1 MNAQGGSLSINVNE
15 WFANCHA
22 GLMDLPGNQNLVKQQ
37 ILVLV
42 SKSIGVESV
51 ELINI
56 RFDTEDDK
64 PIAIVEVAK
73 SPKPV
78 FVKP

>member
-1 MNAQGGSLSINVNE
+1 MPTSTSLV
-15 WFANCHA
+15 NCHA
-22 GLMDLPGNQNLVKQQ
+22 DLRDLLGNQNLVKHQ

-56 RFDTEDDK
+56 RFDTGDDNLM
-64 PIAIVEVAK
+64 AIVEVAK

-78 FVKP
+78 LIKP